1 MPLDP
6 DLEGFLEL
14 AEMGRLSGKSQ
25 PMHQLTPQAA
35 RTEFDLTSKILDPS
49 PPGAIS
55 VHSLQIPTRD
65 GQQLAARLYRK
76 TGTEQS
82 VLPVILYFHGGGYV
96 VGSLDSHDSICRRL
110 AASGRHAVLAPAYRL
125 APEYPFPAA
134 VNDAIDSANWLARQG
149 AELHL
154 DSLQVTVAGDSA
166 GATLATVLAIS
177 AVQQPENMM
186 LMPQAQLL
194 FYPVAD
200 TQRTRPSHQRYGEG
214 FLLESETLQWFYR
227 NYTPDAEQRGDWR
240 TSPLLTQGLTALAP
254 TYISLAEYDPLY
266 DEGLEY
272 AQLLRNTGTQVTL
285 LTQNGLTHDFLRMSG
300 ITGDIAGIYSA
311 VDSWLDQL

>member
-35 RTEFDLTSKILDPS
+35 RAEFDLTSQILDPS
-49 PPGAIS
+49 PPGAINVS
-55 VHSLQIPTRD
+55 ALQVPTRD
-65 GQQLAARLYRK
+65 GQLLAARLYRK
-76 TGTEQS
+76 IGTEQS

-96 VGSLDSHDSICRRL
+96 LGSLDSHDSICRRL

-125 APEYPFPAA
+125 APEHPFPAA
-134 VNDAIDSANWLARQG
+134 VNDAVDSANWLAREG
-149 AELHL
+149 AVLQL
-154 DSLQVTVAGDSA
+154 DPLKVTLAGDSA

-177 AVQQPENMM
+177 AVQHPEEMV
-186 LMPQAQLL
+186 LKPQAQLL

-200 TQRTRPSHQRYGEG
+200 TQRTRPSHQRYAEG
-214 FLLESETLQWFYR
+214 FLLESKTLQWFYR
-227 NYTPDAEQRGDWR
+227 HYTPDAEQRGDWR
-240 TSPLLTQGLTALAP
+240 TSPLLTQGLTNLAP
-254 TYISLAEYDPLY
+254 AYISLAEYDPLY

-272 AQLLRNTGTQVTL
+272 ADLLKNTGTSVTL

-300 ITGDIAGIYSA
+300 ITGDIVNIYSA
-311 VDSWLDQL
+311 VDSWLALH

>member
-35 RTEFDLTSKILDPS
+35 RAEFDLTSQILDPC

-55 VHSLQIPTRD
+55 VSTLQIPSRD

-125 APEYPFPAA
+125 APEHPFPAA
-134 VNDAIDSANWLARQG
+134 VNDAVDSANWLARQG
-149 AELHL
+149 AVLQL
-154 DSLQVTVAGDSA
+154 DPLKVTVAGDSV
-166 GATLATVLAIS
+166 GATLATVLAIC
-177 AVQQPENMM
+177 AVQQPEEMM
-186 LMPQAQLL
+186 LKPQSQLL
-194 FYPVAD
+194 FYPVSD
-200 TQRTRPSHQRYGEG
+200 TRHTRPSHLRYAEG

-227 NYTPDAEQRGDWR
+227 HYTPDPEQRGDWR

-254 TYISLAEYDPLY
+254 AYISLAEYDPLY
-266 DEGLEY
+266 DEGLAY
-272 AQLLRNTGTQVTL
+272 AELLKSTGTSVTL
-285 LTQNGLTHDFLRMSG
+285 FTQNGLTHDFLRMSG
-300 ITGDIAGIYSA
+300 ITGNIASIYSA
-311 VDSWLDQL
+311 VDSWLARH